1 MEKKV
6 SVERF
11 ETPGNNDEPIE
22 ANIPI
27 YEDLTVE
34 QRREMF
40 NNTDSHEILIQS
52 WLRRRTSGQ

>member
-6 SVERF
+6 SAERF
-11 ETPGNNDEPIE
+11 VIPGNNDEPIE